1 MSAEKIK
8 LYRAL
13 GSVKA
18 AVYELEGG
26 RFLVTTRNV
35 ASLKRAASVLEASG
49 LKTSASPH
57 TRGAF
62 VAWWP
67 TVCLLFLA
75 LFLFASA
82 AAPVLAAEYVA
93 DPYVEQLLVDGGGN
107 IRTLD
112 ELEAVV
118 ANVLINIILFLQRI
132 SPLIALAGVLVGI
145 GLLFLGGI
153 FGSRSLRAVGV
164 SGILTSI
171 GAYLLIRNAPA
182 IILAIQNL
190 RLS

>member
-1 MSAEKIK
+1 MSAEKRK
-8 LYRAL
+8 LYWAL
-13 GSVKA
+13 GSMKA

-35 ASLKRAASVLEASG
+35 ASLKRAASVLEARG
-49 LKTSASPH
+49 LKTSAASQN
-57 TRGAF
+57 RGALI
-62 VAWWP
+62 AWWP
-67 TVCLLFLA
+67 TVCLLFFV

-82 AAPVLAAEYVA
+82 AAPVSAAEHAA
-93 DPYVEQLLVDGGGN
+93 DPYVEQLLVDGGGD

-118 ANVLINIILFLQRI
+118 ANVLISIIRFLQRI
-132 SPLIALAGVLVGI
+132 SPLIVLAGVLVGI

-153 FGSRSLRAVGV
+153 FGSRSLRGVGV